1 MSMIGTQPTIPV
13 AEAKFLWAIRQQESG
28 GNYKSVNSSSGAL
41 GAYQVMPSNLAAW
54 ERAAGLKSETSIQYL
69 NDPSE
74 QDAVAAKI
82 LGGYF
87 SKYGDKGAAAMWY
100 SGQPDPTKTY
110 GNPPVYQYVADVVK
124 LEGTAPDSGLPGTG
138 AGTVAS
144 GTDPAT
150 AVPAST
156 ASTMLGLLGISN
168 LQDTAER
175 IGLVLL
181 GGLLIVIALIKMT
194 GAQDKAVAVGKGF
207 LKAETGGIA

>member
-1 MSMIGTQPTIPV
+1 MSMIGTQQTIPV

-28 GNYKSVNSSSGAL
+28 GDYKSVNSSSGAL
-41 GAYQVMPSNLAAW
+41 GAYQVMPSNLSSW
-54 ERAAGLKSETSIQYL
+54 EREAGLKNENSTQYL

-82 LGGYF
+82 LGGYYN
-87 SKYGDKGAAAMWY
+87 KYGDKGAAAMWY

-124 LEGTAPDSGLPGTG
+124 LEGMSPNTGLPGTG

-144 GTDPAT
+144 GTDPST

-156 ASTMLGLLGISN
+156 ASTMLGLFGITN

-181 GGLLIVIALIKMT
+181 GGLFILIALIKMT
-194 GAQDKAVAVGKGF
+194 GTDQKALAVGKGF
-207 LKAETGGIA
+207 LKAETGGVA